1 MRPARFF
8 SMCFLKRR
16 DQYLVGM
23 LVRATTLDRCFGRLT
38 EYRRSQEQLFAE
50 LLPLLVED
58 VHGDVKTLRAYHLV
72 SI

>member
-1 MRPARFF
+1 
-8 SMCFLKRR
+8 
-16 DQYLVGM
+16 M